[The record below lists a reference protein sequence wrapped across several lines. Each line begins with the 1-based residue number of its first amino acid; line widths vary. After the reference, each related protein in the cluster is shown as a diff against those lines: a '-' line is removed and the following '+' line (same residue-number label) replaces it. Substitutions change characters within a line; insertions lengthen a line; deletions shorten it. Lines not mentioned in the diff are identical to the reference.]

1 MDRTTVGAP
10 GPTLTVTELLE
21 STGPLGEPPSGRT
34 RPADGP
40 AQRMDPLS
48 ELTRSAGEDELH
60 LKLAVVGDA
69 NKRI

>member
-1 MDRTTVGAP
+1 MDRTAVGAP

-21 STGPLGEPPSGRT
+21 SAGPQGKPP
-34 RPADGP
+34 
-40 AQRMDPLS
+40 S

-69 NKRI
+69 DKRI